1 MKSTEHCR
9 HATVLK
15 MSDFEYEVSTENESE
30 VSEIDDCL
38 QEFEFTSESDDSDHD
53 MIENVYHDKNGVIC
67 PKK

>member
-1 MKSTEHCR
+1 
-9 HATVLK
+9 

-67 PKK
+67 PKKE